1 MRLTMRAAD
10 SRTLHTWDGVI
21 LFWVVLWIVVGAWT
35 GITLWQAADTGD
47 TISSSGRSIATV
59 GDSLAGLADV
69 PLVGGKPG
77 EIGEQVSQNGAE
89 ITARGQE
96 IKGQLRQLALLL
108 GLSIVAIPITP
119 VLGLYLPVR
128 LERRRE
134 VEGVRREL
142 GRRGLD
148 PSLVDYLSERARGNL
163 PYDMVRPLVPGG
175 PLDDDGRRRLA
186 EAELARLG
194 IAVR

>member
-10 SRTLHTWDGVI
+10 SRTLHMWDGLI
-21 LFWVVLWIVVGAWT
+21 LFWAVLWVVIGTWT
-35 GITLWQAADTGD
+35 GVTLWQASGTGD

-59 GDSLAGLADV
+59 GESLAGLADV

-77 EIGEQVSQNGAE
+77 EIGQQVEENGAE
-89 ITARGQE
+89 IQQRGQE
-96 IKGQLRQLALLL
+96 VKGQLRQLALLL
-108 GLSIVAIPITP
+108 GISIVAIPITP

-148 PSLVDYLSERARGNL
+148 ASLEEYLADRARMTL
-163 PYDMVRPLVPGG
+163 PYDMVRPLVP
-175 PLDDDGRRRLA
+175 DGSVDGDARRRLA

-194 IAVR
+194 IAGP